1 MGQALAVVLQNQT
14 SSDTVYPYVTG
25 IDVNTNA
32 LVFLEAD
39 GQILYYPNSPPADG
53 APLAVNCAIPLGQ
66 IGSQVVV
73 TIPQPIAAR
82 IVSNDTVLALR
93 CLITG
98 KTEPL
103 CSICN

>member
-14 SSDTVYPYVTG
+14 SSDTVYAYVTG
-25 IDVNTNA
+25 IDVDTNA
-32 LVFLEAD
+32 LVFLEAN
-39 GQILYYPNSPPADG
+39 GQTLYFPTSPPADG

-73 TIPQPIAAR
+73 TIPQLIAAR

-93 CLITG
+93 CLITP
-98 KTEPL
+98 KTEL
-103 CSICN
+103 FCSICN